1 MVNVTVPWGTVT
13 YFQLNMGH
21 LAYNHPETK
30 VKTISNLDI
39 VLSFVSFPAQSA
51 LHSSLV
57 ADWKSSLP
65 ALCVI
70 DPVLVEII
78 RQMKYFSKTRWLC
91 QPKKKKTNAWPGI
104 ANWPGWK
111 FVCVWMWVYRYWL
124 SAWITQYPVVTPV
137 SSAMPS
143 LPANENT
150 HSVFLFP

>member
-91 QPKKKKTNAWPGI
+91 QPPKKKQMPDQALQIGLDGNLCVFECVCI
-104 ANWPGWK
+104 AIDCQP
-111 FVCVWMWVYRYWL
+111 
-124 SAWITQYPVVTPV
+124 
-137 SSAMPS
+137 
-143 LPANENT
+143 E
-150 HSVFLFP
+150 